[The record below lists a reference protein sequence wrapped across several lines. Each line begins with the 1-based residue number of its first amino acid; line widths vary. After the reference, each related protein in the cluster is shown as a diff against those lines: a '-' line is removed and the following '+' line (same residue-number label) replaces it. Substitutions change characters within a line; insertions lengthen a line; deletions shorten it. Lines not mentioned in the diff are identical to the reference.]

1 MSHQAITPF
10 DSANVY
16 TIKLPQGMTW
26 RPELAQA
33 LTARLSFGR
42 LILRIVAE
50 YSSVKWQIVDVN
62 AEDMGNVINSAVLSV
77 FPDATIEH
85 SVLQP
90 EPFEQPFH
98 RAVIPFTQNSPFV
111 APILY
116 PEDLKRYD
124 PLIPLSNL
132 MGDLLPGER
141 FIYCIYI
148 GAYTETLHQEAEKL
162 LHRSQGELLALHGLN
177 ITLGMISYAATK
189 SAGQG
194 MDIRQERY
202 EKEIQQLLEEKVND
216 ILLPSYMFA
225 QVDTLSEARTWNY
238 LLGFDSAVIEMRSQF
253 QNIDTL
259 DFDTLQRHFVWQV
272 ENEYDGYATD
282 ALAVLREFY
291 LYDTQHR
298 STARTQLRQQIRC
311 VFNPRELATLWH
323 LPHDEYTA
331 PTIERM
337 NGRYVRLPAPLKAN
351 TSGVC
356 LGNNIFGG
364 IVTPVHMLEE
374 DRQDHLLIVGKTG
387 MGKSTLIHKMIQH
400 DIRQGRGVAV
410 LDPEGRLVE
419 DILRHSIPS
428 ERMRD
433 VLVWDLGNKDYPPPL
448 NPLAVA
454 EEVNRHDSAAELM
467 DIFERIEPK
476 FATTRMASTLSDVLE
491 TLMGIPDATFKDMRK
506 LFMDD
511 EFRDEF
517 IESLEDDAAYE
528 FWADYDEMPSGQRRD
543 LITPILHRLRRFY
556 RGPVMQ
562 PIMCHPKALD
572 INGLI
577 AENKI
582 ILVSLQPAIGAR
594 VAEWQQDLLG
604 SIFVSLFEA
613 AASMDAAADPYYLYV
628 DEADRFVTTSIDTLY
643 KRARKRNIHL
653 TLATQYLNQLAG
665 KTLDA
670 IIGNTGAIV
679 AFKCGDPDARALSSY
694 MKPSFSPDDLV
705 QFDRFQAAVFM
716 KFKGQQQPAFN
727 IETED
732 IHQEATDPTEL
743 TNRADTIRQTSI
755 GQYTPLHREEIAQ
768 WLKERYPRHTRQK
781 ADKAEL
787 NENDYR
793 DYVDV
798 EE

>member
-1 MSHQAITPF
+1 MSHHAITPF
-10 DSANVY
+10 DRARVY

-33 LTARLSFGR
+33 LTARLTIGR

-50 YSSVKWQIVDVN
+50 YASVKWQIVDVN
-62 AEDMGNVINSAVLSV
+62 SDDMGDVIFSAVLSV
-77 FPDATIEH
+77 FPDATIEP
-85 SVLQP
+85 SILGP
-90 EPFEQPFH
+90 EPFDQPFH
-98 RAVIPFTQNSPFV
+98 RAVIPFTQVAPFV

-132 MGDLLPGER
+132 MDDLLPGER

-148 GAYTETLHQEAEKL
+148 GAYTQELHKEAERL

-177 ITLGMISYAATK
+177 ITLSMISYAATK

-194 MDIRQERY
+194 MDIHQERY
-202 EKEIQQLLEEKVND
+202 EKEMQKLFEEKVND
-216 ILLPSYMFA
+216 ILHPSYMFA

-238 LLGFDSAVIEMRSQF
+238 LLGFDSAVKEMRSAF
-253 QNIDTL
+253 QIIDTL
-259 DFDTLQRHFVWQV
+259 DFHALQRYFVWQV
-272 ENEYDGYATD
+272 ENEDEAYDTD
-282 ALAVLREFY
+282 ALAILREFY
-291 LYDTQHR
+291 LHDTR
-298 STARTQLRQQIRC
+298 NISTERTQFRQQIRC
-311 VFNPRELATLWH
+311 VFNSRELATLWH
-323 LPHDEYTA
+323 LPHEEYTA
-331 PTIERM
+331 PTIDRI

-364 IVTPVHMLEE
+364 MISPVHMLEE
-374 DRQDHLLIVGKTG
+374 DRQDHMLIVGKTG
-387 MGKSTLIHKMIQH
+387 VGKSTLMHKMIQH
-400 DIRQGRGVAV
+400 DILQGRGVAV

-428 ERMRD
+428 DRMSD
-433 VLVWDLGNKDYPPPL
+433 VLVWDLANTDYPPPL

-506 LFMDD
+506 LFTDD
-511 EFRDEF
+511 MYRDEF
-517 IESLEDDAAYE
+517 IENLEDDAAYE

-543 LITPILHRLRRFY
+543 LVNPILHRLRRFY

-572 INGLI
+572 IDGLI

-582 ILVSLQPAIGAR
+582 ILVSLQPARGAR
-594 VAEWQQDLLG
+594 IAEWQQDLLG

-613 AASMDAAADPYYLYV
+613 AASTDAAKAPYYLYV

-679 AFKCGDPDARALSSY
+679 AFKCGDPDARALSPY

-716 KFKGQQQPAFN
+716 KYEGQQQPAFN

-732 IHQEATDPTEL
+732 IPSGTTDPDAVAK
-743 TNRADTIRQTSI
+743 RAHTIRQTSI
-755 GQYTPLHREEIAQ
+755 RQFTPMHRDEITQ
-768 WLKERYPRHTRQK
+768 WLKARYPRHQRSRPGSREPR
-781 ADKAEL
+781 DE
-787 NENDYR
+787 DFR
-793 DYVDV
+793 DYVDD
-798 EE
+798 